1 MVSSS
6 NTAKAVSEYLSYAAI
21 EKGLS
26 KNTIASY
33 QRDLRKF
40 ELYLGTNEIELKSV
54 DHAVIDNFLA
64 SLRGSDGGARS
75 SESSNSR
82 AIVTI
87 RNLFKFLSMNSREPN
102 PLHSYAP
109 PKIPKRLPKAL
120 KIDEILALIEASKF
134 GDDSLALR
142 NNALLEILYATGAR
156 ISEIVNLELS
166 SVAQISENFTIKLL
180 GKGGGERIVPI
191 GNFARSSLERY
202 LTSSRPELLKTRR
215 NNHIFLNSRGGTLSR
230 QSAWEIIA
238 SCAERAK
245 IESHVSPHAI
255 RHSFATHLLDGGA
268 DIRVVQELLGHAS
281 VTTTQIYTLVTID
294 KLRESYASSHP
305 RAKQK

>member
-1 MVSSS
+1 MVASF
-6 NTAKAVSEYLSYAAI
+6 NTARAVSDYLSYAAI

-33 QRDLRKF
+33 RRDLQKF
-40 ELYLGTNEIELKSV
+40 AQFLGTNGIELNSV

-64 SLRGSDGGARS
+64 SLRGSDGGVRN

-87 RNLFKFLSMNSREPN
+87 RNLYKFLSMNNREPN

-134 GDDSLALR
+134 GEDSFALR

-156 ISEIVNLELS
+156 ISEVVNLELS

-180 GKGGGERIVPI
+180 GKGGSERVVPI
-191 GNFARSSLERY
+191 GNFARSSLEKY
-202 LTSSRPELLKTRR
+202 LTSSRPALLKSRK
-215 NNHIFLNSRGGTLSR
+215 NNHVFLNSRGGTLSR

>member
-1 MVSSS
+1 MVDSSA
-6 NTAKAVSEYLSYAAI
+6 TARVISEYLSYAAI

-26 KNTIASY
+26 KNTISAY
-33 QRDLRKF
+33 RRDLERF
-40 ELYLGTNEIELKSV
+40 SLYLEANQLDLKSV
-54 DHAVIDNFLA
+54 DHATVDDYLA
-64 SLRGSDGGARS
+64 NLRGSSNSARS

-82 AIVTI
+82 AVVTI
-87 RNLFKFLSMNSREPN
+87 RNLFKFISMNSREPN

-120 KIDEILALIEASKF
+120 KLDEVLALIEASKF
-134 GDDSLALR
+134 GDDALALR

-156 ISEIVNLELS
+156 ISEIVHLQLS
-166 SVAQISENFTIKLL
+166 NIADIPENCAIRLI
-180 GKGGGERIVPI
+180 GKGGRERVVPI
-191 GNFARSSLERY
+191 GTFARTSLERY
-202 LTSSRPELLKTRR
+202 LTSGRPALLKNRKS
-215 NNHIFLNSRGGTLSR
+215 NQVFLNSRGNVLSR

-238 SCAERAK
+238 TCAKRAN

-268 DIRVVQELLGHAS
+268 DIRVVQELLGHSS

-294 KLRESYASSHP
+294 KLRENYASSHP
-305 RAKQK
+305 RAKNS